1 MDHSKDLGIKCRIDT
16 CDDGDLRLL
25 GGELEAEGLLEVCFN
40 QSWGTIN
47 GDGWTSRDTQVACRQ
62 LGYEGD
68 SDSYERKGIIFVPI
82 FVNNVACYGSED
94 KLIDCNYHTDTTED
108 DHSNDIWINCNVT
121 GASKTATHAT
131 SDTTEFISPSADT
144 LTDESTSCSV
154 TPMITLVVALI
165 GLNLSILVII
175 FQIGYIVYRRYTK
188 PHTCGNDDDS
198 GTASVI
204 TNEFEEVQEQ
214 KNTGSKAVG
223 KMKPGMPYA
232 LMDTDI

>member
-1 MDHSKDLGIKCRIDT
+1 LF
-16 CDDGDLRLL
+16 
-25 GGELEAEGLLEVCFN
+25 GGETESEGLLEVCFS
-40 QSWGTIN
+40 QRWGTIN
-47 GDGWTSRDTQVACRQ
+47 EDGWTSRDTKVACGQ

-94 KLIDCNYHTDTTED
+94 KLIDCTYHTDTTED

-121 GASKTATHAT
+121 GTITPKTVTDNVTDASKTATHAT

-144 LTDESTSCSV
+144 LTNGSTSCSV
-154 TPMITLVVALI
+154 TPMITLVVAATTTNVDPSAKTTADESTTKITLVVGLI

-188 PHTCGNDDDS
+188 PHTCG
-198 GTASVI
+198 
-204 TNEFEEVQEQ
+204 
-214 KNTGSKAVG
+214 K
-223 KMKPGMPYA
+223 
-232 LMDTDI
+232 